1 MKKKIE
7 EFIGKKID
15 KGLYPG
21 CQVLIGHQG
30 DVVLNLSL
38 GSMVKGSANQIDRV
52 NESTLFNLE
61 SITKVMVTL
70 PLVFKLVEEGRVHLD
85 DRVINHI
92 PEFGTNKEKE
102 KVTIRDLLNFT
113 GGIPLDDPVGCEEAA
128 SKGDLKNAWNLHY
141 TQELAYQLMGNLSV
155 L

>member
-21 CQVLIGHQG
+21 CQVVIGHQG

-38 GSMVKGSANQIDRV
+38 GSMVKGSASQIDRV
-52 NESTLFNLE
+52 NENTLFNIE

-85 DRVINHI
+85 DRVINYI

-102 KVTIRDLLNFT
+102 KVL
-113 GGIPLDDPVGCEEAA
+113 
-128 SKGDLKNAWNLHY
+128 
-141 TQELAYQLMGNLSV
+141 
-155 L
+155 